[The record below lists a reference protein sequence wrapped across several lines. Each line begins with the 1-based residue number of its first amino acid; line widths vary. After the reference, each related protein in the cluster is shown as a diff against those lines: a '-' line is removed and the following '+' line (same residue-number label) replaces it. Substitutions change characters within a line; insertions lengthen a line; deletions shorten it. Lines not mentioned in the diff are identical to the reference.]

1 MFGISYF
8 AIMNKRGTETL
19 LGVDPLGINVY
30 DKSNKLTPKITFPW
44 SEIKKISY
52 SKDKFKVI
60 RLNPR
65 SNLGMP
71 QLYLL
76 SYLSLFSPNLARVPP

>member
-1 MFGISYF
+1 MFGIANF
-8 AIMNKRGTETL
+8 AIINKRGTEML
-19 LGVDPLGINVY
+19 LGVDPLGINIY

-60 RLNPR
+60 
-65 SNLGMP
+65 SI
-71 QLYLL
+71 
-76 SYLSLFSPNLARVPP
+76 S